1 MDIWKSKT
9 DFKKNIKQFA
19 LKATASAIVI
29 FNAETAGADS
39 CPVYV
44 TDTSLAGVVCDFD
57 NNTSS
62 SVTVENGGTVGGI
75 DMNFYTPSPSYI
87 AINAGGSVSNNA
99 GNGIS
104 INNSS
109 LSNGI
114 SNSGA
119 IDSSNS
125 GMLISNSSTIS
136 GGISNSGTMSSTSGT
151 GILINNASTI
161 SGGISNSGTIDV
173 GSNFVG
179 IAILNNSII
188 EGGITNSG
196 LIEVDGDGS
205 GIIMRSNSTI
215 NGGISNSGTIR
226 SAENNGITVLN
237 SSNLQGNIS
246 NNGVIS
252 GGLQGLS
259 IHNLSTM
266 DGNIFNNGTIN
277 GGQDGLSIFSATTI
291 SGSIS
296 NNGLI
301 RGGQNGISI
310 LSSAT
315 VSGGISNSGII
326 QGDINA
332 INIAPNSNTSNIDIL
347 GQSARVIGA
356 VEATNTTVN
365 ITDGAVF
372 TSEGTYNV
380 NTFNIGSNARF
391 NMANTVT
398 ALTTNNSGTL
408 AIADTQQTIAGD
420 YVQQAGGLFQTSV
433 SSPSDYGQLSVTGAV
448 DLSQNGD
455 IYVQAGQDILLHDG
469 DVLSN
474 IISGS
479 TLVAPTNGFRVT
491 DNSYIWTFIPT
502 LNNATNGLNLTAKIN
517 SDAYTACQGTYCQGA
532 ATAILGQIAQG
543 NPIFSPYTTLP
554 SANAL
559 RDAASQA
566 TPELINENIQMV
578 QLIARAVLDI
588 APMWDTLRG
597 KSSGDAML
605 YQPGK
610 IWIKPY
616 GASMTQNERNTIPGF
631 NATAYGVVIGKDI
644 QLANDWLFGS
654 GFAAGGDNMH
664 GKSLLS
670 GQSINSQ
677 AYQGM
682 LYGAKKLPNH
692 VYVAGQG
699 LLGYEINDTNRSIP
713 LYASTAV
720 GSYNSWFTNIR
731 AETGWSTN
739 VGRDFVFTPELDAS
753 YLFINQNGFQ
763 ESGSPMDLLVSS
775 NHNSS
780 LVLGAYANGAY
791 RLTNVHKQHDLALT
805 GYAGVAGDVINSQPQ
820 VMSTFVAS
828 GTRFSTF
835 GVQFN
840 GAVFRAG
847 AGIALS
853 SPTSPFLIEL
863 NYDLQTGNDAYSG
876 IGAATIKYKI

>member
-9 DFKKNIKQFA
+9 DFQRNIKQFA

-29 FNAETAGADS
+29 FNVETAGADP
-39 CPVYV
+39 CPAYI
-44 TDTSLAGVVCDFD
+44 TDTSLAGVVCEFD
-57 NNTSS
+57 LGS

-75 DMNFYTPSPSYI
+75 DMNFYTPSSSYI

-114 SNSGA
+114 SNSGV

-125 GMLISNSSTIS
+125 GMLISGSSTIS
-136 GGISNSGTMSSTSGT
+136 GGISNSGIMSSTSGT
-151 GILINNASTI
+151 GILIDNASTI
-161 SGGISNSGTIDV
+161 SGGISNSGTIDA
-173 GSNFVG
+173 GGNFVG
-179 IAILNNSII
+179 IAILNNSMI

-196 LIEVDGDGS
+196 LIEVDNGS

-215 NGGISNSGTIR
+215 NGGISNSGTIK
-226 SAENNGITVLN
+226 SADNNGITVLN
-237 SSNLQGNIS
+237 TSNIQGDIS
-246 NNGVIS
+246 NNGVIN

-259 IHNLSTM
+259 IHNSSTV
-266 DGNIFNNGTIN
+266 DGNISNYGTIN

-332 INIAPNSNTSNIDIL
+332 INIAPDSNINNIDIL
-347 GQSARVIGA
+347 GQSARIIGA
-356 VEATNTTVN
+356 VEATTTTVN

-372 TSEGTYNV
+372 TSEGTYDV

-408 AIADTQQTIAGD
+408 AIADTLQTIAGD
-420 YVQQAGGLFQTSV
+420 YVQQTGGLFQTSV

-479 TLVAPTNGFRVT
+479 TLIAPINGFRIT

-517 SDAYTACQGTYCQGA
+517 PDAYTACQGTYCQGA

-554 SANAL
+554 TANAL

-566 TPELINENIQMV
+566 TPELINENIQMI
-578 QLIARAVLDI
+578 QLITRSVLDV

-644 QLANDWLFGS
+644 QLANDWLFGG

-677 AYQGM
+677 AYQGIF
-682 LYGAKKLPNH
+682 YSAKKLPNH

-699 LLGYEINDTNRSIP
+699 LFGYEINDTNRSIP
-713 LYASTAV
+713 LYASTAK

-739 VGRDFVFTPELDAS
+739 VSRDFVFTPELDAS
-753 YLFINQNGFQ
+753 YLFINQNGYQ

-791 RLTNVHKQHDLALT
+791 RLTNVHEQHDLVLT

-847 AGIALS
+847 AGVTLS

-876 IGAATIKYKI
+876 ICAATIKYKI